1 MNSSSTTYLV
11 TLAYLLSFTIFALI
25 SSTFNSTTGQFG
37 VFIFIPAAFLILPT
51 VVSKKE
57 SIFIITFNGLLL
69 DYHNNIP
76 LGFCVFTLL
85 LIFVFFEKKLSFT
98 KISNFIDNR
107 ILLLVVNIGISF
119 ALFLFT
125 KLDQTEVSG
134 WTWPRFLVDISVSSI
149 VLFCIFNPLSFF
161 LEQFTSKV
169 LQFGPSNSSHVK

>member
-1 MNSSSTTYLV
+1 
-11 TLAYLLSFTIFALI
+11 
-25 SSTFNSTTGQFG
+25 
-37 VFIFIPAAFLILPT
+37 
-51 VVSKKE
+51 
-57 SIFIITFNGLLL
+57 LLL

-85 LIFVFFEKKLSFT
+85 LVFVFFEKKLSFT

-125 KLDQTEVSG
+125 NLDQTEVSG

-149 VLFCIFNPLSFF
+149 VLFCIFNPLSLF